1 MKNLMHQRKKTKLF
15 FFFFF
20 LATLFLL
27 VKSVV
32 LAANVSVMATIPDTE
47 PPSVPILIEPTDGAL
62 LSDNTPSFKWYESTD
77 NVKMYHY
84 VFYLD
89 GHILYNNI
97 PLVDT
102 DNSVFSLDYDELNG
116 IYTLTP
122 KNGYGDGAHNWG
134 VAAVDY
140 ANLNSLSDIW
150 DFTIDTLAPSFV
162 LKKIGDT
169 DVNISAADAGTV
181 PADPIIIF
189 RNDATANEPVLIAY
203 GEANSSVKLTVL
215 IPNDPTQIYNT
226 NINSSGYY
234 ELKLGILP
242 RDTDIRLDFIITD
255 GVGHVSVLEKVYFRI
270 ALQYWPT
277 STPTPTVTNT
287 VTTSPTT
294 NPSPTLS
301 KTVSPS
307 TSITGKPSYTL
318 TPTSSP
324 TLSPTVITPTPTG
337 IIPIIPP
344 KEIIHEASD
353 EIIETLPDSAATYIR
368 EFLSS
373 TLWKDLSL
381 FFALLILIL
390 FYLLSFLAL
399 LSKFVADF
407 STLLLKRVLFLMFPT
422 FFKAKKHLVFEYR
435 ETLAS
440 PLVKVELVDLNGKVV
455 DFTITNLDGNFNDL
469 DKKDNKNWKLKV
481 KDSNFYYPIG
491 DQKPSQL
498 ETWQFYQ
505 DQVMDE
511 NYFGQPILIPT
522 LRAAGQDRLP
532 FLERLRIF
540 ILYLLDYPIWFLIW
554 SIFFSLI
561 FVMRYQS
568 IYNDLALFFYI
579 FMALVKLFVHF
590 KKKAILTI
598 ATRFSDGQQFSSNL
612 VLSFFASDSKKA
624 QSLVMPFEFSNSKP
638 INHSFEK
645 VTLTAFSKNITMTRD
660 NLDVGSQVFVLG
672 KEQEQIDLEIKR
684 I

>member
-1 MKNLMHQRKKTKLF
+1 MKNLMNQRKKIKF
-15 FFFFF
+15 FFFFAF
-20 LATLFLL
+20 LFSCTESFVFASDVD
-27 VKSVV
+27 VK
-32 LAANVSVMATIPDTE
+32 ATIKDIV
-47 PPSVPILIEPTDGAL
+47 PPSVPILIEPTDGAF
-62 LSDNTPSFKWYESTD
+62 LSDNTPAFKWYESTD
-77 NVKMYHY
+77 NAKMHHY

-97 PLVDT
+97 PLFDT
-102 DNSVFSLDYDELNG
+102 DTGAFSLDYNELDG

-122 KNGYGDGAHNWG
+122 KNGYEDGVHSWG

-150 DFTIDTLAPSFV
+150 DFTIDTLAPNFV

-169 DVNISAADAGTV
+169 NVNISAADAGTV

-215 IPNDPTQIYNT
+215 IPNDPTQVYNT
-226 NINSSGYY
+226 SVNSSGYY
-234 ELKLGILP
+234 EVKLGILP
-242 RDTDIRLDFIITD
+242 RNTDIRLDFIITD

-270 ALQYWPT
+270 VLQHWPT

-307 TSITGKPSYTL
+307 ISITGKPSYTL

-324 TLSPTVITPTPTG
+324 TLSPTASITPIPTG

-381 FFALLILIL
+381 FFALLTLIL
-390 FYLLSFLAL
+390 FYILSFLVL

-540 ILYLLDYPIWFLIW
+540 VLYLLDYPIWFLIW
-554 SIFFSLI
+554 LIFFSLI

-579 FMALVKLFVHF
+579 FMVLVKLFIHL
-590 KKKAILTI
+590 KKKATLTI
-598 ATRFSDGQQFSSNL
+598 TTRFADGQQFSNNL
-612 VLSFFASDSKKA
+612 ILSFFASDSKKA

-660 NLDVGSQVFVLG
+660 NLDIGSQVFVLG